1 MFEQRKPGRGDI
13 TGETHGDF
21 TDWDN
26 PEDEW
31 EDEDA
36 PEGYYDDEDDDSYI
50 PDETD
55 PDYDLSEAHGYSD
68 WEPRRAGGQF
78 PGWVIAAVSI
88 LLIIAIL
95 IPIFLRID

>member
-1 MFEQRKPGRGDI
+1 MYERKHNHGDI
-13 TGETHGDF
+13 TGEIRGDF

-31 EDEDA
+31 DEEDA
-36 PEGYYDDEDDDSYI
+36 PEGYYDGEEDDSYV

-68 WEPRRAGGQF
+68 WEPRGGPF
-78 PGWVIAAVSI
+78 PGWVIAAASI

-95 IPIFLRID
+95 IPLFLRVR